1 MFSYMPIY
9 RCLDCRKLQVDS
21 PAHKDIFLWELNLNQ
36 IIFVFINWVEL
47 AVLYFVYRGLKAQ
60 KQTPFNIKWEVFV
73 AILSWVTGSLFY
85 LYMNTP
91 LVFDPTGTG
100 NDYSRFGNFG
110 IQMRNILTFFA
121 TTLFTLY
128 SVYSGKTQVEN
139 FQD

>member
-1 MFSYMPIY
+1 MFTYMPIY

-21 PAHKDIFLWELNLNQ
+21 HKAIFLWELNLNQ

>member
-1 MFSYMPIY
+1 
-9 RCLDCRKLQVDS
+9 
-21 PAHKDIFLWELNLNQ
+21 
-36 IIFVFINWVEL
+36 
-47 AVLYFVYRGLKAQ
+47 
-60 KQTPFNIKWEVFV
+60 VFV
-73 AILSWVTGSLFY
+73 AILSWITGSLFY

-110 IQMRNILTFFA
+110 IQLRNIFTFFA

-139 FQD
+139 FQDKRITSKLGILNLEVIMTNKLPFDFFRNFVQNHSKDYLVYLNLYCLIELYRKKLSSLLIHANALKK